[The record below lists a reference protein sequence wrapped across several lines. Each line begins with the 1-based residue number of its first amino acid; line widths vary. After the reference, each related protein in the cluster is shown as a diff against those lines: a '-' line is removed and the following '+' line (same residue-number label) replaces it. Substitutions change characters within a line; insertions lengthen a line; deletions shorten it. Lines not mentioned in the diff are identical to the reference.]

1 MRKLRFIPEGG
12 ALVEV
17 TTRTLHGRYLLKP
30 SRQLNEIVVG
40 VLAKAQ
46 EYSPVR
52 ICALVFMSSHYHLLL
67 HVDDGEQLAKF
78 MCYFN
83 SNLAREIARL
93 HKWPERIWGRRYEGI
108 VSTEEIES
116 QIARLRYILR
126 HGVKE
131 GFFVSPSE
139 WLGAHSADALLTGE
153 PLQGVWFDR
162 TRESAADR
170 RGEEFDKYE
179 YATRLE
185 LRLDPLPCWAHL
197 DPTQI
202 RQRVAEMVED
212 IEQEAIE
219 EHRRNGTEPKGRE
232 AVLREHPHYRPN
244 RLKKSPAPS
253 FHAVR
258 RAAGK
263 ALRDAYNW
271 FEALY
276 REAADRLRD
285 GERDVEFPEG
295 SFPPGLP
302 FVRPALS
309 PKPG

>member
-17 TTRTLHGRYLLKP
+17 TTRTLHGRYLMKP
-30 SRQLNEIVVG
+30 SLQLKEIVVG

-67 HVDDGEQLAKF
+67 HVDDGEKLANF

-93 HKWPERIWGRRYEGI
+93 YRWPEKIWGRRYEGI
-108 VSTEEIES
+108 LTTDEVEA

-131 GFFVSPSE
+131 GFFVSPTE
-139 WLGAHSADALLTGE
+139 WLGANSVDALLTGE
-153 PLQGVWFDR
+153 PLEGVWFDR
-162 TRESAADR
+162 TRESAANR
-170 RGEEFDKYE
+170 RGEPCGKYDH
-179 YATRLE
+179 ATRLE

-197 DPTQI
+197 EPEQI
-202 RQRVAEMVED
+202 RQRVADMVEE
-212 IEQEAIE
+212 IEQDAIE
-219 EHRRNGTEPKGRE
+219 EHQRNGTEPKGRE

-244 RLKKSPAPS
+244 RLKRSPAPS
-253 FHAVR
+253 FHAFR
-258 RAAGK
+258 LSAGK

-276 REAADRLRD
+276 REAAERLRD
-285 GERDVEFPEG
+285 GDRDIEFPEG
-295 SFPPGLP
+295 SFPPRLP
-302 FVRPALS
+302 FVRPAVSAL
-309 PKPG
+309 PG

>member
-1 MRKLRFIPEGG
+1 MRKLRFIPEGD

-17 TTRTLHGRYLLKP
+17 TTRTLHGRYLMKP

-46 EYSPVR
+46 EHSPEVR

-93 HKWPERIWGRRYEGI
+93 YKWPEKIWGRRYEGI
-108 VSTEEIES
+108 VATDEIEA

-139 WLGAHSADALLTGE
+139 WLGVHSVDALLTGE
-153 PLQGVWFDR
+153 PLEGVWFDR

-170 RGEEFDKYE
+170 RGEEFDRYE
-179 YATRLE
+179 YATRVE

-197 DPTQI
+197 DAAQI
-202 RQRVAEMVED
+202 RQRVAEMVEE
-212 IEQEAIE
+212 IEQEATE
-219 EHRRNGTEPKGRE
+219 EHRRNGTEP
-232 AVLREHPHYRPN
+232 
-244 RLKKSPAPS
+244 
-253 FHAVR
+253 
-258 RAAGK
+258 
-263 ALRDAYNW
+263 
-271 FEALY
+271 
-276 REAADRLRD
+276 
-285 GERDVEFPEG
+285 
-295 SFPPGLP
+295 
-302 FVRPALS
+302 
-309 PKPG
+309 